1 MSKVNTNVM
10 IRSTSLQRTAL
21 IAAFMVIGLVSRAQ
35 LTVTRETDLEALAA
49 AITGP
54 GVTILNPEINCGDSA
69 YGEFSYTG
77 TQLGIND
84 GVLLTT
90 GWVDDAEGPNGY
102 GGGQRYNSG
111 TSGDAILNTVTG
123 RTTYNRCR
131 FEFDI
136 IPTGDSLRFNF
147 VFASEEYNEW
157 VGSQYNDV
165 FGFFISGPGIPGD
178 PGIGNDKNIALVPGT
193 SQAVTINNVNN
204 GSNSAYYFDNTGG
217 QDIQYD
223 GFTQGLF
230 AESRV
235 TPCQTYHLKL
245 IVADASDRW
254 WDSGVFIERI
264 RSNQVTMTSHTLN
277 GSADMVEG
285 CNPGW
290 VTFTRPSPR
299 PTPLNLTYYL
309 QGTATN
315 GTDYSPIGN
324 VNPNV
329 PKTVTIPANQ
339 TSVNVNVNPIA
350 DALSEPTESL
360 LFILGNPL
368 CPAQNLDSLIF
379 DINDTLIATLSPLV
393 ARICRGD
400 SIQLQVTGGSSYSW
414 TPAFSLSSSTIA
426 NPWAKPNNTTNYSVV
441 VTDGTCSRTITR
453 QVRVSNTQ
461 ITGVVT
467 RPLCNGQSNGAINL
481 SLTGG
486 VPPYAITWT
495 GPGGYT
501 STSEDLV
508 NIPAGT
514 YTVTVS
520 DVIGCARTQS
530 FNVGSPEVLAG
541 TLTPSIQPFGE
552 NIACN
557 GGNTGTLSLALTG
570 GTAPYTINWTGPTGF
585 TSINQNLTG
594 LRAGQYNVNVSD
606 ANGCTFTSAFTM
618 TEPTPVSASIVET
631 VDVLCFGLN
640 EGEAMVEATGGLL
653 PYTYSWNTTPV
664 QTTANAVG
672 LAAGNYTVLVTDGYG
687 CTKSV
692 AATITGPAAPLGTTA
707 SSPTP
712 VSCFGGTNGAA
723 TVTGTGGTSPYSYV
737 WNTTPAQTTATATGL
752 SAGSWTCTVT
762 DDNGCTTTRNVTI
775 TQPAA
780 ALSASIGAQT
790 NVNCFGASTGNATI
804 AAIGGTAPYTYA
816 WNTTPVQSGATAN
829 NLPAG
834 TWTCTVTDARG
845 CTTAQVVTITQ
856 PAAALSSSISA
867 QTNVNCFGGS
877 TGSATV
883 AATGGTGPYSFSW
896 NTIPVQGS
904 ATATNLTAGNWQCTI
919 TDARGCTTTRE
930 VLITQPAAA
939 LSSSITA
946 QTNVNCFGGNTGSA
960 TISATGGTT
969 PYGFSW
975 NTTPVQTTAS
985 ATGLP
990 AGTWTCTVT
999 DANGCSTI
1007 RNVTITQPAA
1017 ALTTSIGAQTNVNC
1031 FGGSTGS
1038 ATVLASGGTSPYSFN
1053 WNTTPVQTAASANG
1067 LTAGTWTCTV
1077 TDARGC
1083 STDQNVT
1090 ITQPAASL
1098 SAQLIGQTDVNCFG
1112 ETTGNATIAVSGGT
1126 SPYTYNWNTTPAQN
1140 SAVAT
1145 NLGAGTWT
1153 CTVTDARGCTTTRSA
1168 TITQPAAAISAS
1180 TSTLTPVSCSG
1191 GNNGSASV
1199 VVVGG
1204 TGPYTYSWNTAPTQT
1219 SATANNLTAGTWTC
1233 TITDVNEC
1241 TKVHTVTISEPAA
1254 PLATSISAQT
1264 NVSCF
1269 GGNTGSATISASAG
1283 TAPYGYVW
1291 NTTPTQTGPT
1301 ASNLGAGTWTC
1312 TVTDANGCT
1321 TARNVTITQPLAA
1334 LSSAVSAQTNV
1345 NCFGGNTGS
1354 ATLAITGGTAPYSYS
1369 WNTTPAQTSSTATG
1383 LAAGVW
1389 TCTVTDARGCTISPA
1404 VSITQPAAGLS
1415 ASISAQT
1422 NVNCFGGTTGSATVS
1437 ASGGTATYSYS
1448 WNTSPVQTSPSANN
1462 LAAGAWTCTV
1472 TDARGCTTTSTVTI
1486 TQPAA
1491 ALSTSISAQTNVN
1504 CFGGSTGSATIN
1516 VTGGTGPY
1524 SYSWNT
1530 LPTQS
1535 GPSATGLPAGSWTCT
1550 VTDALGCSTSRSV
1563 TITQPAAALAVSLSA
1578 QTNVTCFGGLTG
1590 SASISVVGGTA
1601 PYTYSWNTTPVQTT
1615 ATASNIGAG
1624 NWTCTVTDARGC
1636 TASQI
1641 VLITQPAASLSTS
1654 ISAQTNVGCS
1664 GQATGSATIAA
1675 IGGTAPYTF
1684 NWNTSPPQTAANAI
1698 NLTAG
1703 NWTCTVTDLNGC
1715 TSIRTVTIT
1724 QPTAALDLTA
1734 IIVPATC
1741 GGAANGSVDATIT
1754 GGTTPY
1760 AVSWTGPNG
1769 FVSSNVDI
1777 SGLESGVYVL
1787 SVVDAN
1793 GCSATSSF
1801 NVGQPGLFTISGTTS
1816 DFNGFEVSCPGA
1828 TDGSISQNV
1837 SGGTSPY
1844 AHSWSGPNGF
1854 TASTE
1859 GISGLPAG
1867 TYTYT
1872 LTDNNGCS
1880 TSATYTL
1887 DAPAPLSANLNS
1899 PSSNGGW
1906 NIACNG
1912 SSTGS
1917 IDGTISGGV
1926 APVNVQWNGPSGYT
1940 ASAVD
1945 ITGLSAGTYTLTIT
1959 DANGCSLITPITL
1972 TEAPVLTG
1980 TAAMTSSVSCVG
1992 ANDGAALAT
2001 ANGGTAPY
2009 VYAWNTT
2016 PPQSDPSAEQLP
2028 AGTWTC
2034 TISDA
2039 NGCSIQRAVTITQ
2052 PAAPL
2057 SVTITASTDVLCF
2070 GAAEGSATALAN
2082 GGTAPYTIVWNTSP
2096 AQTTATATA
2105 LEAGSYTVT
2114 ATDARGCTADANVTI
2129 EQPASEVDAFV
2140 DQVSHVTCF
2149 GADDGAATI
2158 TVTGGS
2164 GSYTITWNTTPPV
2177 SGPTA
2182 TGLAPGLYL
2191 VAVADNNGCTHIK
2204 NYPVTI
2210 QGATAPLALSFDVDQ
2225 VTCNGA
2231 ANGAIDLTIT
2241 GGGAPYSHIWTAPD
2255 AQQTGLEDIDGL
2267 VPGNYALQVVD
2278 FFGCTLNTTI
2288 AITEPATL
2296 AVTGTIT
2303 TAACQGSS
2311 TGAVN
2316 SSVSGGTLP
2325 YAFAWSGPN
2334 GFIATTEDIS
2344 SLAAG
2349 VYGLTVTDGNG
2360 CIITESFNVSQPGSL
2375 SVTATLSSF
2384 NGSGVSCAG
2393 ATDGGI
2399 DLDVTGGTSPFT
2411 YTWSGPNSFSA
2422 STQDIAGLA
2431 SGTYTVTVADDN
2443 GCSISLTR
2451 TISTPAPLTATVSLS
2466 VFGGFNISCAGAT
2479 DGSINLSVSG
2489 GTSPYAFAWTGPNG
2503 FTATSEDLSGLAPGT
2518 YALVVTDANGCST
2531 TAQGTVTEP
2540 QPLDATLTTS
2550 IAANGDAIT
2559 CHGNASGSISANIT
2573 GGNQPWSI
2581 QWSGPSGYSAT
2592 TDVINDLIAGTY
2604 TAIITDANGCSIS
2617 RQMTL
2622 TQPDPLA
2629 ATGVVSTFN
2638 GSGISC
2644 ADAADGSI
2652 DLTVTGGAGGY
2663 VFVWNGANGFGATT
2677 EDVTSLEPGNYSVQI
2692 TDMNGCMTS
2701 ADFLLE
2707 APDPITATLTPSDLN
2722 GSNVSCSGASDGS
2735 IDLTIAGGTA
2745 PYTVAWNGPN
2755 GSTFS
2760 SEDLTGLAAGSYT
2773 ATITDANGCTFTAS
2787 RTLTAPAALDLALQT
2802 SLYGGGNQVSCAG
2815 GADGTIDLT
2824 ITGGTA
2830 PYTIAWTDGIGFNSN
2845 SEDLAGMNPGFY
2857 AATVTDANGCSQQ
2870 INTTLSAPTPVDISA
2885 TLSNINGSNVTCNG
2899 ATDGSIDLSITGGI
2913 PPYTI
2918 VWDDGTT
2925 DEDRNGI
2932 TAGTYSVQITDANG
2946 CVANASYT
2954 LTAPASVLVDVSAN
2968 ILPNGMNITC
2978 AGGND
2983 ASLEAEL
2990 AGGTM
2995 PYTIAWTGPAG
3006 FTANTTTING
3016 LIAGTY
3022 DLVVTDANGCT
3033 NSSSHVVTEPD
3044 PVTVDLA
3051 SITYNGGF
3059 NIPCATISIG
3069 VFNATAAGG
3078 TPTYT
3083 YAWSGPD
3090 GFTSNAEDLTS
3101 LVAGQYDVV
3110 VTDINGCTGSASAT
3124 LTAPDP
3130 LDVVIAFTD
3139 FDGYPVSCIG
3149 NDGGVQLTVSGGAP
3163 AYQFDWIGPNG
3174 FGSQSEDITGLEA
3187 GTYDLVV
3194 TDANGCRNDTTITLQ
3209 EPAPIQATFV
3219 NSANICGDASIG
3231 TIDMSITGGGAPYD
3245 VLWSGPNGFSS
3256 TDEDLVDLMNGTY
3269 TVNISDGL
3277 GCTGAF
3283 TTLLNGPAPIASGSY
3298 VSFYGAFNLQCQGD
3312 SSGVLNLA
3320 PIGGTAPFNVTV
3332 SGPGGFFSSSTT
3344 NTGLVAGDYAINI
3357 VDANGCTLDTTIT
3370 LTEPLNGVDA
3380 ELTVSVYPSGTNVSC
3395 YGASDGSIDAT
3406 ISGGTG
3412 PYVVSWR
3419 GPDGIEFQT
3428 EDVSG
3433 LPAGFY
3439 NYELVV
3445 TDANQCSFAT
3455 TVTLTQP
3462 DTALYLTT
3470 STTVYNGFGT
3480 TCNGSSDGAIDLAM
3494 AGGNG
3499 GYMLSWSGPNGFS
3512 STDEDLS
3519 GLGDGIY
3526 TATVTDMNGC
3536 VATEVVDIIAPD
3548 PITSTLNTSTFPSG
3562 TPISCATATDGSI
3575 EIVTTGGA
3583 QPFNYAWSGPN
3594 GFTSTAPM
3602 INGLGAGTYCVQVTD
3617 ANGCVAQ
3624 SCTTLNAP
3632 VTLSANAAATS
3643 AACSSGNG
3651 SVDLTVSG
3659 GSAPFQFNWD
3669 NGANTEDLSDLSPG
3683 TFLVVVTD
3691 INGCTVTAQATV
3703 SGSPAVGATATTTD
3717 NNCHGDASAAIDL
3730 TVSSGTAPFSFAWN
3744 NGATSEDL
3752 TGIAGGSYSVTIT
3765 DAAGCRFTANYALL
3779 EPTAIAF
3786 DTLLSS
3792 HAEGYNVSAYG
3803 AEDGSITTAVSG
3815 GTAPYTFSWSNGADT
3830 ESISGL
3836 PAGVYTLEVT
3846 DANGCSAILTVE
3858 LTQPTDLEMPNAF
3871 SPNGD
3876 RDNERFVI
3884 RGIEGYPSNMLTVLN
3899 RWGNV
3904 VFEQPNYKNQWGGE
3918 NSQGD
3923 QLPNGTYFVILSIN
3937 DGTRTLQGFVDLRR

>member
-1 MSKVNTNVM
+1 MSQVETILKT
-10 IRSTSLQRTAL
+10 RQATFQRTAL
-21 IAAFMVIGLVSRAQ
+21 IVALIACGATSQAQ

-54 GVTILNPEINCGDSA
+54 GVSILNPEINCGDSA
-69 YGEFSYTG
+69 YGEFSYAG
-77 TQLGIND
+77 TQLGLSD

-90 GWVDDAEGPNGY
+90 GWVDDAVGPNGY

-165 FGFFISGPGIPGD
+165 FGFFISGPGIVGD
-178 PGIGNDKNIALVPGT
+178 AGIGQDKNIALIPGT

-254 WDSGVFIERI
+254 WDSGVFVERI
-264 RSNQVTMTSHTLN
+264 RSNQVVMSSQTLN

-309 QGTATN
+309 QGSATN
-315 GTDYSPIGN
+315 GTDYSAIGN

-339 TSVNVNVNPIA
+339 ASVNVNVNPIA
-350 DALSEPTESL
+350 DALNEPTESL

-379 DINDTLIATLSPLV
+379 EINDTLIATLSPTV

-400 SIQLQVTGGSSYSW
+400 SIQLQVNGGSSYSW
-414 TPAFSLSSSTIA
+414 TPANSLSSANIA
-426 NPWAKPNNTTNYSVV
+426 APWAKPLSTTNYSVV

-481 SLTGG
+481 SVTGG
-486 VPPYAITWT
+486 IAPYVINWT
-495 GPGGYT
+495 GPNGFT
-501 STSEDLV
+501 SSTEDLV

-520 DVIGCARTQS
+520 DVIGCTRTQS
-530 FNVGSPEVLAG
+530 FNMGSPEVLAG

-557 GGNTGTLSLALTG
+557 GGNSGTLSLALTG
-570 GTAPYTINWTGPTGF
+570 GTAPYTINWTGPNGF
-585 TSINQNLTG
+585 TSFNQNLTG

-606 ANGCTFTSAFTM
+606 ANGCTFTSSFTM
-618 TEPTPVSASIVET
+618 TEPTQVTATIVET

-640 EGEAMVEATGGLL
+640 EGEAMVEASGGLL

-664 QTTANAVG
+664 QSSANAIG
-672 LAAGNYTVLVTDGYG
+672 LAAGHYTVLVTDGYG

-692 AATITGPAAPLGTTA
+692 SATIAGPAAPLGTTA
-707 SSPTP
+707 NIPTP
-712 VSCFGGTNGAA
+712 VSCFGGSTGAA
-723 TVTGTGGTSPYSYV
+723 TVTGTGGTSPYTYA

-762 DDNGCTTTRNVTI
+762 DDNGCSTIRTITI

-780 ALSASIGAQT
+780 VLATTIGAQT
-790 NVNCFGASTGNATI
+790 NVNCFGGTTGSATI
-804 AAIGGTAPYTYA
+804 TASGGTAPYTFS
-816 WNTTPVQSGATAN
+816 WNTAPAQGSATSN

-845 CTTAQVVTITQ
+845 CSTAQNVTITQ
-856 PAAALSSSISA
+856 PAAALASSISA
-867 QTNVNCFGGS
+867 QTNVNCFGGN
-877 TGSATV
+877 TGSATM
-883 AATGGTGPYSFSW
+883 AATGGTAPYTFSW
-896 NTIPVQGS
+896 NTTPVQTT
-904 ATATNLTAGNWQCTI
+904 ATAINLAGGNWQCTI

-930 VLITQPAAA
+930 VLIAQPAAA
-939 LSSSITA
+939 LSSAISA
-946 QTNVNCFGGNTGSA
+946 QNNVACFGGNTGSA
-960 TISATGGTT
+960 MVTAAGGTT
-969 PYGFSW
+969 PYGFNW
-975 NTTPVQTTAS
+975 NTTPTQNTAS

-999 DANGCSTI
+999 DANGCTTN

-1017 ALTTSIGAQTNVNC
+1017 ALTTSIGSQTNVNC
-1031 FGGSTGS
+1031 FGGTTAS
-1038 ATVLASGGTSPYSFN
+1038 ATIVASGGTGPYSFN
-1053 WNTTPVQTAASANG
+1053 WNTVPPQNSAVASG
-1067 LTAGTWTCTV
+1067 LAAGTWTCTV

-1083 STDQNVT
+1083 ITSQNVT

-1098 SAQLIGQTDVNCFG
+1098 AAQLIGQTDVGCFG
-1112 ETTGNATIAVSGGT
+1112 GTTGNATIAVTGGT
-1126 SPYTYNWNTTPAQN
+1126 SPYTYSWNTTPAQN
-1140 SAVAT
+1140 SATAT

-1153 CTVTDARGCTTTRSA
+1153 CTVTDARGCTTTRTA
-1168 TITQPAAAISAS
+1168 TIIQPVATISVS
-1180 TSTLTPVSCSG
+1180 TSALTPVSCSG
-1191 GNNGSASV
+1191 GNNGAATV
-1199 VVVGG
+1199 VVSGG
-1204 TGPYTYSWNTAPTQT
+1204 TSPYTYSWNTSPVQAT
-1219 SATANNLTAGTWTC
+1219 ATANNLTAGIWTC
-1233 TITDVNEC
+1233 TITDANEC
-1241 TKVHTVTISEPAA
+1241 TKLHTVTITEPAG

-1264 NVSCF
+1264 NVNCF
-1269 GGNTGSATISASAG
+1269 GGNTGSATISATAG
-1283 TAPYGYVW
+1283 TAPYSYIW
-1291 NTTPTQTGPT
+1291 NTTPAQNGPT
-1301 ASNLGAGTWTC
+1301 ASNLNAGTWTC

-1321 TARNVTITQPLAA
+1321 TARNVTITQPSAA
-1334 LSSAVSAQTNV
+1334 LSSTVSAQTNV

-1354 ATLAITGGTAPYSYS
+1354 ATLAITGGTAPYTFT
-1369 WNTTPAQTSSTATG
+1369 WNTTPAQTSSTATA
-1383 LAAGVW
+1383 LTAGTW
-1389 TCTVTDARGCTISPA
+1389 TCTVTDARGCTISPT
-1404 VSITQPAAGLS
+1404 VTITQPAAGLS

-1437 ASGGTATYSYS
+1437 ATGGTAPYSYS
-1448 WNTSPVQTSPSANN
+1448 WNTSPVQTGLSANN
-1462 LAAGAWTCTV
+1462 LAAGTWTCTV
-1472 TDARGCTTTSTVTI
+1472 TDARGCTTTSTATI
-1486 TQPAA
+1486 TQPGA
-1491 ALSTSISAQTNVN
+1491 ALSTSISAQANVN
-1504 CFGGSTGSATIN
+1504 CFGGSTGSATISAN
-1516 VTGGTGPY
+1516 GGTAPY
-1524 SYSWNT
+1524 SFGWNT
-1530 LPTQS
+1530 LPAQS
-1535 GPSATGLPAGSWTCT
+1535 GPSATGLPAGSWNCT
-1550 VTDALGCSTSRSV
+1550 VTDALGCVTTRSV
-1563 TITQPAAALAVSLSA
+1563 TITQPAAALAASLSA
-1578 QTNVTCFGGLTG
+1578 QSNVACFGALTG

-1601 PYTYSWNTTPVQTT
+1601 PYSYSWNTTPVQTT

-1624 NWTCTVTDARGC
+1624 SFTCTVTDARGC
-1636 TASQI
+1636 TTSQN
-1641 VLITQPAASLSTS
+1641 VVITQPAASLSTS
-1654 ISAQTNVGCS
+1654 ISAQTNVGCF

-1675 IGGTAPYTF
+1675 SGGTAPYAY
-1684 NWNTSPPQTAANAI
+1684 NWNTTPAQTAATAT

-1703 NWTCTVTDLNGC
+1703 TWTCTVTDLNGC

-1724 QPTAALDLTA
+1724 QPTAALGLSAT
-1734 IIVPATC
+1734 IVPATC
-1741 GGAANGSVDATIT
+1741 GGASNGSVDATIA

-1760 AVSWTGPNG
+1760 VVNWTGPNG

-1787 SVVDAN
+1787 NVVDGN
-1793 GCSATSSF
+1793 GCTATSSF

-1816 DFNGFEVSCPGA
+1816 DFNGFEVSCPSA
-1828 TDGSISQNV
+1828 LDGSIMQTV

-1844 AHSWSGPNGF
+1844 VHSWSGPNSF
-1854 TASTE
+1854 TASSE
-1859 GISGLPAG
+1859 DISGLLAG
-1867 TYTYT
+1867 TYVYT
-1872 LTDNNGCS
+1872 LTDDNGCS

-1887 DAPAPLSANLNS
+1887 DAPAPLSANLTS
-1899 PSSNGGW
+1899 PSFVGGW

-1926 APVNVQWNGPSGYT
+1926 APVNIQWNGPGGYT
-1940 ASAVD
+1940 ASTVD
-1945 ITGLSAGTYTLTIT
+1945 ISGLSAGTYSLTLT
-1959 DANGCSLITPITL
+1959 DANGCSLVTPIDL
-1972 TEAPVLTG
+1972 TQAPVLTG

-2009 VYAWNTT
+2009 TYAWNTT
-2016 PPQSDPSAEQLP
+2016 PPQADPSAEQLP

-2034 TISDA
+2034 TITDA
-2039 NGCSIQRAVTITQ
+2039 NGCSIQRNVTITQ
-2052 PAAPL
+2052 PAVPL
-2057 SVTITASTDVLCF
+2057 SVNITASIDVLCF

-2082 GGTAPYTIVWNTSP
+2082 GGTAPYSIVWNTSP
-2096 AQTTATATA
+2096 AQTAATATA
-2105 LEAGSYTVT
+2105 LEAGNYNVTV
-2114 ATDARGCTADANVTI
+2114 TDARGCTANANVTI
-2129 EQPASEVDAFV
+2129 DQPASEVDAFF

-2149 GADDGAATI
+2149 GANDGEATI

-2164 GSYTITWNTTPPV
+2164 GSYTITWNTTPV
-2177 SGPTA
+2177 VTGPTA

-2241 GGGAPYSHIWTAPD
+2241 GGAAPYSHIWTAPD

-2267 VPGNYALQVVD
+2267 IPGTYNLSVID
-2278 FFGCTLNTTI
+2278 FFGCALNTTI
-2288 AITEPATL
+2288 SITEPASL
-2296 AVTGTIT
+2296 AVSGSIT

-2316 SSVSGGTLP
+2316 SSVNGGTLP
-2325 YAFAWSGPN
+2325 YSFAWSGPN
-2334 GFIATTEDIS
+2334 GFIANSEDIS
-2344 SLAAG
+2344 ALSAG
-2349 VYGLTVTDGNG
+2349 VYELTVTDANG
-2360 CIITESFNVSQPGSL
+2360 CTITEGFNVSQPGSL
-2375 SVTATLSSF
+2375 SVSATLSSY
-2384 NGSGVSCAG
+2384 NGSGITCAG
-2393 ATDGGI
+2393 TMNGSI

-2411 YTWSGPNSFSA
+2411 YSWSGPNGFVA
-2422 STQDIAGLA
+2422 SIQDINGLA

-2451 TISTPAPLTATVSLS
+2451 TITAPTPMAVTLSAS
-2466 VFGGFNISCAGAT
+2466 VFGANNISCTGAS
-2479 DGSINLSVSG
+2479 DGSLNTTPSG
-2489 GTSPYAFAWTGPNG
+2489 GTAPYAFSWTGPNG
-2503 FTATSEDLSGLAPGT
+2503 FNANTEDLSGLSVGT
-2518 YALVVTDANGCST
+2518 YTLLVTDANGCT
-2531 TAQGTVTEP
+2531 TSAQATLTEP

-2550 IAANGDAIT
+2550 LAANGDAIA
-2559 CHGNASGSISANIT
+2559 CHGNASGSISVNIS
-2573 GGNQPWSI
+2573 GGNQPWAV
-2581 QWSGPSGYSAT
+2581 QWSGPNGYSANT
-2592 TDVINDLIAGTY
+2592 PAIDDLGAGTY
-2604 TAIITDANGCSIS
+2604 TAIITDANGCTIS
-2617 RQMTL
+2617 RQVTL

-2629 ATGVVSTFN
+2629 ATGVVSAFN

-2652 DLTVTGGAGGY
+2652 DLIVTGGAGGY

-2677 EDVTSLEPGNYSVQI
+2677 EDVTSLEPGNYTVQI
-2692 TDMNGCMTS
+2692 TDVNGCMTS

-2707 APDPITATLTPSDLN
+2707 APDPLTATLTLSEFN

-2755 GSTFS
+2755 GSTFTA
-2760 SEDLTGLAAGSYT
+2760 EDLSGLAAGSYT
-2773 ATITDANGCTFTAS
+2773 ATITDANGCTFTTS
-2787 RTLTAPAALDLALQT
+2787 RTLTAPLALDLALQT
-2802 SLYGGGNQVSCAG
+2802 SLYGGGNQVSCSG

-2824 ITGGTA
+2824 VAGGTA

-2845 SEDLAGMNPGFY
+2845 SEDLAGMNPGY
-2857 AATVTDANGCSQQ
+2857 YEATVTDVNGCTQQ
-2870 INTTLSAPTPVDISA
+2870 INTTLSAPTPLDISS

-2899 ATDGSIDLSITGGI
+2899 ATDGSIDLTITGGI
-2913 PPYTI
+2913 PPYAI
-2918 VWDDGTT
+2918 VWNDGNTE
-2925 DEDRNGI
+2925 EDRTGI

-2946 CVANASYT
+2946 CVANASYI
-2954 LTAPASVLVDVSAN
+2954 LTAPASVLVDVTAP
-2968 ILPNGMNITC
+2968 ILPNGLNITC
-2978 AGGND
+2978 AGGNN
-2983 ASLEAEL
+2983 ASLEAAL
-2990 AGGTM
+2990 NGGTM

-3006 FTANTTTING
+3006 FTANTESITG

-3033 NSSSHVVTEPD
+3033 NSSTHTVTEPD

-3083 YAWSGPD
+3083 YAWTGPD
-3090 GFTSNAEDLTS
+3090 GFTSSAEDLTS
-3101 LVAGQYDVV
+3101 LVAGQYDLL
-3110 VTDINGCTGSASAT
+3110 VTDINGCSGSASAT

-3139 FDGYPVSCIG
+3139 FDGYPVSCAG

-3163 AYQFDWIGPNG
+3163 AYQYDWTGPNG
-3174 FGSQSEDITGLEA
+3174 FGSQQQDIAGLEP

-3194 TDANGCRNDTTITLQ
+3194 TDANGCRNDTTITLNA
-3209 EPAPIQATFV
+3209 PDPIQAAFANT
-3219 NSANICGDASIG
+3219 ANICGDASLG
-3231 TIDMSITGGGAPYD
+3231 TIDMTITGGGAPFAII
-3245 VLWSGPNGFSS
+3245 WSGPNGFSS
-3256 TDEDLVDLMNGTY
+3256 TDEDLNGLMNGAY

-3277 GCTGAF
+3277 GCTGTF
-3283 TTLLNGPAPIASGSY
+3283 TTTLNGPAPIASGSY
-3298 VSFYGAFNLQCQGD
+3298 VSFYGSFNLQCQGD

-3320 PIGGTAPFNVTV
+3320 PTGGVGPFDVTIT
-3332 SGPGGFFSSSTT
+3332 GPGGFSSSNPT
-3344 NTGLVAGDYAINI
+3344 NTGLVAGDYVINI
-3357 VDANGCTLDTTIT
+3357 IDANGCALDTTIS
-3370 LTEPLNGVDA
+3370 LSEPTNGVDA
-3380 ELTVSVYPSGTNVSC
+3380 DLTVSVYPSGTNVSC
-3395 YGASDGSIDAT
+3395 YGAFDGSIDAT

-3412 PYVVSWR
+3412 PYMVSWR

-3455 TVTLTQP
+3455 TVMLTQP

-3470 STTVYNGFGT
+3470 IATGYNGFGT
-3480 TCNGSSDGAIDLAM
+3480 SCNGSSDGAIDLDL

-3499 GYMLSWSGPNGFS
+3499 GYVLTWTGPDGFT
-3512 STDEDLS
+3512 STDEDLN
-3519 GLGDGIY
+3519 GLGNGTY

-3536 VATEVVDIIAPD
+3536 VAIEVVDIIAPD
-3548 PITSTLNTSTFPSG
+3548 PITSTLNTSTFPGG
-3562 TPISCATATDGSI
+3562 TQISCEAAADGSI
-3575 EIVTTGGA
+3575 EIVTAGGA
-3583 QPFNYAWSGPN
+3583 QPFSYAWSGPN
-3594 GFTSTAPM
+3594 GFSSNAPM
-3602 INGLGAGTYCVQVTD
+3602 INGLVAGTYCVQVTD

-3624 SCTTLNAP
+3624 SCSTLNAP
-3632 VTLSANAAATS
+3632 STLGANASATS

-3651 SVDLTVSG
+3651 SVDLTVTG
-3659 GSAPFQFNWD
+3659 GSAPYQFAWD

-3683 TFLVVVTD
+3683 SFQVVVTD
-3691 INGCTVTAQATV
+3691 INGCTVSAQATV
-3703 SGSPAVGATATTTD
+3703 VGSPAVDATAITND
-3717 NNCHGDASAAIDL
+3717 NNCHGDASAGIDL
-3730 TVSSGTAPFSFAWN
+3730 SVLSGTAPYTFSWS
-3744 NGATSEDL
+3744 NGSVDEDL
-3752 TGIAGGSYSVTIT
+3752 SQLTAGTYSVSIT
-3765 DAAGCRFTANYALL
+3765 DAAGCTFTASYALL
-3779 EPTAIAF
+3779 EPAAIAF

-3792 HAEGYNVSAYG
+3792 YAEGYDVSAYG

-3815 GTAPYTFSWSNGADT
+3815 GTAPYTFAWSNGATT
-3830 ESISGL
+3830 ESIGGL

-3846 DANGCSAILTVE
+3846 DANGCVASLTVE
-3858 LTQPTDLEMPNAF
+3858 LTQPTDLEMPTAF

-3876 RDNERFVI
+3876 SDNERFVV
-3884 RGIEGYPSNMLTVLN
+3884 RGIDGYPSNMLTVVN

-3904 VFEQPNYKNQWGGE
+3904 VYEQPNYKNQWAGE